1 MLPGYV
7 LKDLAVGSDF
17 DMLTIVF
24 QLLPVEV
31 DPAHL
36 QRQPLIDVC
45 SLATKINRD
54 EKVFDV
60 DAIQYVAAMK
70 DLPRESSVF
79 PFHAYFLDNAQ
90 FGKNKPIPG
99 KDTYV
104 HAGGL
109 LTCLG
114 VSPTGVLDRFYVE
127 LDQLSF
133 LGKKGFAPLECEYPD
148 TSDAS
153 EQWLTS

>member
-1 MLPGYV
+1 M
-7 LKDLAVGSDF
+7 
-17 DMLTIVF
+17 
-24 QLLPVEV
+24 
-31 DPAHL
+31 
-36 QRQPLIDVC
+36 
-45 SLATKINRD
+45 ATKINRD

-70 DLPRESSVF
+70 DLPCESSVF
-79 PFHAYFLDNAQ
+79 PFYAYFPDNAR

-99 KDTYV
+99 EDTLV
-104 HAGGL
+104 HAHEL

-114 VSPTGVLDRFYVE
+114 VSPTSVTDCFYVE

-133 LGKKGFAPLECEYPD
+133 LGKKGFAPFECEYPD

-153 EQWLTS
+153 VQWLTS